1 MKKKRKKRGLLDGHD
16 PKWFQGFPRYSLVL
30 TSFLYLVS
38 YLFPLSLPVH
48 FVGVL
53 AQFPSKGRGG
63 GGVGGGDRGVPRVGL
78 FNLYRVHFKRY
89 QESWG
94 VPLVATHH
102 PLGSYSASVH

>member
-1 MKKKRKKRGLLDGHD
+1 MAMIPSGSR
-16 PKWFQGFPRYSLVL
+16 GFPV
-30 TSFLYLVS
+30 FLGPDFFPLLGIGS
-38 YLFPLSLPVH
+38 FPLSLPVH

-53 AQFPSKGRGG
+53 AQFLSKERGG
-63 GGVGGGDRGVPRVGL
+63 GGGGGGDRGVPGVGL

-102 PLGSYSASVH
+102 PLGSYSSSVH

>member
-1 MKKKRKKRGLLDGHD
+1 MVPGVSPVFLGPDFLPLLGI
-16 PKWFQGFPRYSLVL
+16 GS
-30 TSFLYLVS
+30 
-38 YLFPLSLPVH
+38 FPLSLPVH

-53 AQFPSKGRGG
+53 AQFLSKERGG
-63 GGVGGGDRGVPRVGL
+63 GGGGDRGVPRVGL

>member
-1 MKKKRKKRGLLDGHD
+1 MAMIPNGSRGSPGI
-16 PKWFQGFPRYSLVL
+16 PWVL

-38 YLFPLSLPVH
+38 DF
-48 FVGVL
+48 
-53 AQFPSKGRGG
+53 FPSLCLCTSLEFLHSFFQRK
-63 GGVGGGDRGVPRVGL
+63 GGDDTSVPRVGL

-89 QESWG
+89 QESWE